1 MSDDIKLSEV
11 IEGLTQITEKN
22 LPELLKITP
31 FNGIYGIYDGGKLI
45 GLRHGF
51 AHVYPGDYIWDF
63 GYTNLLITKDD
74 LKFIIQI
81 FMTPE
86 PVADCTQF
94 SIRGE
99 VPNPWKGSTYLNGV

>member
-1 MSDDIKLSEV
+1 MRDDIELTEV
-11 IEGLTQITEKN
+11 IEGLTQITDEN
-22 LPELLKITP
+22 LPELFKITP
-31 FNGIYGIYDGGKLI
+31 FHGIHDGSKLI
-45 GLRHGF
+45 GLRQGF

>member
-1 MSDDIKLSEV
+1 MRDDIELTEV

-22 LPELLKITP
+22 LPELLKTNP
-31 FNGIYGIYDGGKLI
+31 FHGIYDGGKLI

-74 LKFIIQI
+74 LKATIQK
-81 FMTPE
+81 FLVPE
-86 PVADCTQF
+86 TVVDHTQL
-94 SIRGE
+94 SMRGE
-99 VPNPWKGSTYLNGV
+99 VPTPWKASTYLNGV